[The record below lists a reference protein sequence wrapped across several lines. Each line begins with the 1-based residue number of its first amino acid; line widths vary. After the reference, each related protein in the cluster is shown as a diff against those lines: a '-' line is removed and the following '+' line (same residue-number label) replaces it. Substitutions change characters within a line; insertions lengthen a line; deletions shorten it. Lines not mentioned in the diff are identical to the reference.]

1 MSKGKLF
8 VISGAS
14 GVGKSTVLARVMEER
29 EDLRF
34 SVSATTR
41 SPRPGEVDGV
51 NYYFVTKAKFEEM
64 IAQDAFI
71 EYDAHMDNYYGT
83 PEAQLNEK
91 LETGSVILDIEP
103 VGAFNVRAKRPDAV
117 LIFIAPPSM
126 EELERRL
133 RGRGDT
139 GEEQIRL
146 RLERARWEMEQS
158 THYDYIVTNE
168 QVDTCADHILNI
180 IRTCADTNEFGGN

>member
-8 VISGAS
+8 IISGAS
-14 GVGKSTVLARVMEER
+14 GVGKSTVLSHVMAARD
-29 EDLRF
+29 DLRF

-41 SPRPGEVDGV
+41 TPRPGEVEGES
-51 NYYFVTKAKFEEM
+51 YYFVTKEKFLNM
-64 IAQDAFI
+64 IDHNEFV

-103 VGAFNVRAKRPDAV
+103 NGAFNVRNRRSDAV

-126 EELERRL
+126 EELQRRL
-133 RGRGDT
+133 VGRGDT
-139 GEEQIRL
+139 SPEQVKIRQD
-146 RLERARWEMEQS
+146 RALWEMEQS
-158 THYDYIVTNE
+158 SKYDYVVVND
-168 QVDTCADHILNI
+168 QVEACADRILKI
-180 IRTCADTNEFGGN
+180 IAEKAD

>member
-8 VISGAS
+8 IISGAS
-14 GVGKSTVLARVMEER
+14 GVGKSTVLSCVMSER

-41 SPRPGEVDGV
+41 APRPGEVDGQS
-51 NYYFVTKAKFEEM
+51 YYFVSKEKFLNM
-64 IAQDAFI
+64 IANHEFV

-103 VGAFNVRAKRPDAV
+103 NGAFEVRRRRPDAT
-117 LIFIAPPSM
+117 LIFITAPSM
-126 EELERRL
+126 EELMHRL
-133 RGRGDT
+133 VGRGDT
-139 GEEQIRL
+139 SPEQVKVRQ
-146 RLERARWEMEQS
+146 ERARWEIEQS
-158 THYDYIVTNE
+158 AHYDYVVVND
-168 QVDTCADHILNI
+168 QVETCAAEILKI
-180 IRTCADTNEFGGN
+180 IAEKAD